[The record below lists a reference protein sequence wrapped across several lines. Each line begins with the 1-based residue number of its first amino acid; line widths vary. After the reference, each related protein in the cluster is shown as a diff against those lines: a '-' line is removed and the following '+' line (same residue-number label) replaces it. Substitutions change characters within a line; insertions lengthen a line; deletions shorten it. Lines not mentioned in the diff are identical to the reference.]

1 MTDEDR
7 DLMKALAR
15 LNQACAGLGLRAGVI
30 EDELSQED
38 QVELAL
44 QFIDMAERVLRRA
57 LPPVKAVDA
66 RPYVNLPYAEGNGS

>member
-15 LNQACAGLGLRAGVI
+15 LNQVCADLAGVI
-30 EDELSQED
+30 EDDLSQE
-38 QVELAL
+38 QHIEMAL
-44 QFIDMAERVLRRA
+44 QFTDMAHRVLKRA
-57 LPPVKAVDA
+57 FSPVKVVDA